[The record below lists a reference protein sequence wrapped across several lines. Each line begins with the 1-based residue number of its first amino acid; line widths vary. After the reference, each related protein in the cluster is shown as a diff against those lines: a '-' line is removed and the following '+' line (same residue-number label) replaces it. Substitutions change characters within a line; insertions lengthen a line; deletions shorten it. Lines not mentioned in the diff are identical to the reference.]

1 MNEDNNTPYTIG
13 YCSTQDINGTDTAI
27 SSNSITVPYGG
38 PYGGYVTT
46 TSSSIYKYGYTP
58 RYYDIDSITGMDFGY
73 NIIIDGKPKRVEYKT
88 LEECKKSFDQEGF
101 DILPLNQN
109 LDVSMWTSLGII
121 ELSTTIPPLYNLFA
135 TLYSDKSDESVKLF
149 TSTESH
155 KTMFHLK
162 TNSSVYLSEFNLVII
177 SLCRK
182 TDRDEVLILAD
193 ENIPEIYKINKE
205 EILEHIHSAINN
217 SSYTTEIM
225 QQEND
230 PRNLLNKVWYQNQGT
245 SSSAS
250 ISNYSSAITSTTSSN
265 ITPDALLKTYKDMLS
280 NSLFSFNN
288 CNELGNLDHD
298 TSTSND

>member
-1 MNEDNNTPYTIG
+1 MNEDNNTPCTIG
-13 YCSTQDINGTDTAI
+13 YCSTEDINGTNTAI

-46 TSSSIYKYGYTP
+46 GGTSTFGYIP
-58 RYYDIDSITGMDFGY
+58 RYYDMDSITGMDFGY

-121 ELSTTIPPLYNLFA
+121 ELSTTIPPLYNLFV
-135 TLYSDKSDESVKLF
+135 TLYSDKSDESVRLF

-250 ISNYSSAITSTTSSN
+250 ISNYSSAITSTTSSS
-265 ITPDALLKTYKDMLS
+265 ITSDALLKTYKDMLS
-280 NSLFSFNN
+280 NSVLSFNN
-288 CNELGNLDHD
+288 YNELGNLDHG

>member
-1 MNEDNNTPYTIG
+1 MNEDNNTPCTIG
-13 YCSTQDINGTDTAI
+13 YCSTEDINGTNTAI

-46 TSSSIYKYGYTP
+46 GGTSTFGYIP
-58 RYYDIDSITGMDFGY
+58 RYYDMDSITGMDFGY

-121 ELSTTIPPLYNLFA
+121 ELSTTIPPLYNLFV
-135 TLYSDKSDESVKLF
+135 TLYSDKSDESVRLF

-250 ISNYSSAITSTTSSN
+250 ISNYSSAITSTTSS
-265 ITPDALLKTYKDMLS
+265 ITSDALLKTYKDMLS
-280 NSLFSFNN
+280 NSVLSFNN
-288 CNELGNLDHD
+288 YNELGNLDHG

>member
-1 MNEDNNTPYTIG
+1 
-13 YCSTQDINGTDTAI
+13 
-27 SSNSITVPYGG
+27 
-38 PYGGYVTT
+38 
-46 TSSSIYKYGYTP
+46 
-58 RYYDIDSITGMDFGY
+58 MDFGY

>member
-1 MNEDNNTPYTIG
+1 MVN
-13 YCSTQDINGTDTAI
+13 Q
-27 SSNSITVPYGG
+27 
-38 PYGGYVTT
+38 
-46 TSSSIYKYGYTP
+46 K
-58 RYYDIDSITGMDFGY
+58 
-73 NIIIDGKPKRVEYKT
+73 KVEYKT

-121 ELSTTIPPLYNLFA
+121 ELSTIIPPLYNLFV

-217 SSYTTEIM
+217 SSYITEIM

-245 SSSAS
+245 SSSAN
-250 ISNYSSAITSTTSSN
+250 ISNYSSAITSTTSSS
-265 ITPDALLKTYKDMLS
+265 ITSDALLKTYKDMLS
-280 NSLFSFNN
+280 NSLLSFNN
-288 CNELGNLDHD
+288 CNELGNLDHG